1 MEKLNKEDFELIEI
15 AKNVI
20 KKNFDGVKFN
30 HTVGSALRCKDG
42 SIFVGVNVYSVHGA
56 CAEQI
61 AIGTAI
67 TEGKREFDTIVAIN
81 GENDEVMLPCGNCRQ
96 LFSDYMP
103 DIFVI
108 IKDGN
113 ELKKIKANELIPFS
127 YHAQY

>member
-20 KKNFDGVKFN
+20 KKNYDGVKFN

-81 GENDEVMLPCGNCRQ
+81 GENEEVMSPCGNCRQ

-108 IKDGN
+108 IKDCN
-113 ELKKIKANELIPFS
+113 EIKKIKASELIPFS